1 MAAHH
6 SPNYLPAS
14 PPARLNAYCSA
25 TGTTLRELV
34 CVDPSFVKRKG
45 KKLKQASPLNAATSA
60 SHPSHRHAR

>member
-6 SPNYLPAS
+6 PPNYLPAS

-34 CVDPSFVKRKG
+34 CVEPSFVTLCVRIPVASFLEAKVGGRKDI
-45 KKLKQASPLNAATSA
+45 Q
-60 SHPSHRHAR
+60 